1 MKRYRT
7 TADRLLAGGAL
18 LTGAVYLG
26 IFCSAFASLPLHITP
41 LHQLLLLGFH
51 MIPLFCWQLLLCR
64 TGKAGRRFA
73 LPLLAVLLPA
83 LLFVALCGFHIM
95 AWYLAALWAA
105 APLLG
110 IALGWTAWLA
120 CRRFDRRKR

>member
-1 MKRYRT
+1 MKPYRT
-7 TADRLLAGGAL
+7 NLDRLLCGGAL

-64 TGKAGRRFA
+64 TRKTGRGTA
-73 LPLLAVLLPA
+73 LPLLAVVLPA
-83 LLFVALCGFHIM
+83 LFFVALCGFQIT
-95 AWYLAALWAA
+95 AWYLAAFWAA

-110 IALGWTAWLA
+110 IALAWAVWLIG
-120 CRRFDRRKR
+120 RRFNRRNR